1 MPNANRMKIAC
12 DILWNYSIHTQL
24 KWLEYTDDSLANLSL
39 IIITTQSKHLI
50 QLVRWN
56 HSKITCIDWRVHI
69 QKQEKHTLQA
79 SNENIWCINAPTS
92 DCLTHKSSMAF
103 KYQQFQWGIKVG
115 GNGKINMIERQIGHV
130 QRWYVSD
137 GVTIKRY
144 LI

>member
-69 QKQEKHTLQA
+69 QKRKNTLQA

-92 DCLTHKSSMAF
+92 DCLTRKSSMAF

-115 GNGKINMIERQIGHV
+115 GGDGKINMIERQIGHV